1 VLFLACIT
9 VKNCLPMSLPLERG
23 IQQLTVE
30 EFTAVRERSGDGGLN
45 GIAYLPERDTF
56 LLTGKMYPYVFESSL
71 IPVPMAP

>member
-1 VLFLACIT
+1 
-9 VKNCLPMSLPLERG
+9 MSLPLERG